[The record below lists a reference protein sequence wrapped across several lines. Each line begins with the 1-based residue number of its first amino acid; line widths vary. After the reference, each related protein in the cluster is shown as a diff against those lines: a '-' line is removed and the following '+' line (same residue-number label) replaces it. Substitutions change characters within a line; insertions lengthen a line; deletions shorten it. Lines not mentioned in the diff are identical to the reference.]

1 MEKPGAALL
10 TQVGG
15 AEQLSIGG
23 DANGIE
29 KKLVYVAAAYAGDIE
44 GNTRKTQGYS
54 KYVIE
59 QGAVPVN
66 PILNFH
72 GVLFDE
78 TDRDL
83 ALALDMLVLERC
95 DELWAFGEPTAGMRM
110 ELERAKEK
118 NIPIKY
124 ITPGGN
130 T

>member
-1 MEKPGAALL
+1 MPYG
-10 TQVGG
+10 
-15 AEQLSIGG
+15 IG
-23 DANGIE
+23 
-29 KKLVYVAAAYAGDIE
+29 KKLVYVAAAYAGDID
-44 GNTRKTQGYS
+44 GNTRRTQEYS
-54 KYVIE
+54 KFVIE

-66 PILNFH
+66 PILNFN

-78 TDRDL
+78 TDREL
-83 ALALDMLVLERC
+83 ALALDLLILDRC

-118 NIPIKY
+118 NIPIKC